1 MSNPPSAF
9 STPVPE
15 DASNTPRRLSKSAFC
30 FTRPPVPVRHHTSAL
45 SKLSSVLHQ
54 DSPATSTPQCAEN
67 SSTTPSGN
75 TTDQSQDIDSQ
86 GKKTVKKPV
95 DNFRHHPNSVL
106 QQPDTVRYNDR
117 YNSSVRHRHVNEKP
131 KEAASPSQYNYTAQQ
146 SDTSHKK
153 EENVRRETV
162 SKKEEPQFYNTS
174 VIQKTA
180 DSSPGD
186 STDHSSC
193 KSEGLPSAQN
203 DKTSYVSTCSIDL
216 KSSVSATINSDM
228 SRKSSDNSG
237 QDVANGI
244 PGSDVSRYRSE
255 KYERL
260 GPFAQHSLR
269 DVIRPSP
276 ITMYSSSIPLPHVR
290 AGSHLSDMESRVAAR
305 QRILQN
311 VRGRQAETGSPN
323 TRKKTSTP

>member
-9 STPVPE
+9 STPLPE
-15 DASNTPRRLSKSAFC
+15 DAPNTPRRLSKSAFS

-54 DSPATSTPQCAEN
+54 DSPTTSTPQSAEN
-67 SSTTPSGN
+67 SSKTPSGN
-75 TTDQSQDIDSQ
+75 TTNQSQDIDSQ
-86 GKKTVKKPV
+86 GKKTVKKPM

-106 QQPDTVRYNDR
+106 QQPDTVRYNDK
-117 YNSSVRHRHVNEKP
+117 YNSSVRHRHINEKP
-131 KEAASPSQYNYTAQQ
+131 KESASQGQYDHTAQQ
-146 SDTSHKK
+146 SDTSRK
-153 EENVRRETV
+153 EEENILKKTV
-162 SKKEEPQFYNTS
+162 PKKEEPQSYNTS
-174 VIQKTA
+174 VFQKNA
-180 DSSPGD
+180 DSSLGD
-186 STDHSSC
+186 STNHSSG
-193 KSEGLPSAQN
+193 KSGLSSAQN

-216 KSSVSATINSDM
+216 KSSASTTINSNM
-228 SRKSSDNSG
+228 PRKSTEHPG

-244 PGSDVSRYRSE
+244 PGGDVSRYRSD

-260 GPFAQHSLR
+260 GPLTQHSLR

-311 VRGRQAETGSPN
+311 VRGRQAEMGSPN
-323 TRKKTSTP
+323 TRKKPSTP